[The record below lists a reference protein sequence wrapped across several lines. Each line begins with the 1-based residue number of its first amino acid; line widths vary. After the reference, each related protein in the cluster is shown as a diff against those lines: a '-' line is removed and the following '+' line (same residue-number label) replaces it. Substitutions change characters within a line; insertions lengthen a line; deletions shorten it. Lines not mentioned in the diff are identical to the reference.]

1 VKGLEPALR
10 ELRAGRPIVLPTETV
25 YGIAASPTRAAID
38 LLFALKGRPTTKAIP
53 VLGRDVDALAEVV
66 VFDRAAK
73 RLAERFWPGPLTL
86 VLPRA
91 ATFDVYLGEGEPG
104 VAVRVPDDP
113 IAGEVLGAA
122 GILAVTS
129 ANRSGEAPARAIEE
143 AKAAFGDD
151 VHVYLD
157 GGPRAGRPSTLLS
170 LVGSPHVLREGP
182 VATEDVL
189 DCIEG

>member
-1 VKGLEPALR
+1 MRMERALR

-25 YGIAASPTRAAID
+25 YGIAVSPMRAGID
-38 LLFALKGRPTTKAIP
+38 LLFAVKGRPTTKAIP
-53 VLGRDVDALAEVV
+53 ILGRDVEALAGVV
-66 VFDRAAK
+66 VFDRAAQ

-113 IAGEVLGAA
+113 VAAGVLGSS
-122 GILAVTS
+122 GVLAVTS
-129 ANRSGEAPARAIEE
+129 ANRSGQPPARTIEE

-151 VHVYLD
+151 VRVYLD
-157 GGPRAGRPSTLLS
+157 GGPRAGRPSTLIS
-170 LVGSPHVLREGP
+170 FVGPPRVLREGP
-182 VATEDVL
+182 IASADVL
-189 DCIEG
+189 QYVEG

>member
-1 VKGLEPALR
+1 MRMERALR

-25 YGIAASPTRAAID
+25 YGIAVSPMRAGID
-38 LLFALKGRPTTKAIP
+38 LLFAVKGRPTTKAIP
-53 VLGRDVDALAEVV
+53 ILGRDVEALAGVV
-66 VFDRAAK
+66 VFNRAAQ

-113 IAGEVLGAA
+113 VAAGVLGSS
-122 GILAVTS
+122 GVLAVTS
-129 ANRSGEAPARAIEE
+129 ANRSGQPPARTIEE

-151 VHVYLD
+151 VRVYLD
-157 GGPRAGRPSTLLS
+157 GGPRAGRPSTLIS
-170 LVGSPHVLREGP
+170 FVGPPRVLREGP
-182 VATEDVL
+182 IASADVL
-189 DCIEG
+189 QYVEG